1 MCSKQIFQLQTF
13 MHAIYVITHIVMCIN
28 FVFCFAAKLTSVCTF
43 KAMMKS
49 VRRIDDEESLTYVT
63 CTHVLYGNINFM

>member
-1 MCSKQIFQLQTF
+1 
-13 MHAIYVITHIVMCIN
+13 MCIN